1 MRDRNRPILV
11 QVRQRFQNFVH
22 RQIQPLDVDQVRAEL
37 QEESALDLAFLA
49 LIVSSCT
56 IATLGLLAN
65 SVAVIIGAMIIAP
78 LMLPIRS
85 LAFAALAGE
94 VALFRKAL
102 RSIVVGTV
110 LALGISW
117 CFGHLTGISAFGSEI
132 LARSEPNLLDLGV
145 AIMAGAISGYAKI
158 QPKLSGSLAGTAI
171 AVALMPPV
179 CVVGLGLSQGDWI
192 LSWGALLLYFT
203 NLLGITLSCMVIFS
217 IAGYSASQKA
227 RTALLWGTL
236 LTGVL
241 LIPLGVSFIQLVRQ
255 SQLETNIKRVLVNR
269 TLTFQRVDLVNIETS
284 WLKTPPEVYLTVRTQ
299 EPITPNQVGLL
310 EDFITRE
317 MGKPFTLV
325 FVVSQTEEVRR
336 DSPVPQPVP

>member
-1 MRDRNRPILV
+1 MRNRTRLELGQV
-11 QVRQRFQNFVH
+11 QRRFQNFVH
-22 RQIQPLDVDQVRAEL
+22 RQIQPIDVEVVRAEL
-37 QEESALDLAFLA
+37 QEEAALDLAFLA

-85 LAFAALAGE
+85 MAFAALTGE
-94 VALFRKAL
+94 VMLFRKAL
-102 RSIVVGTV
+102 LSIVVGTFV
-110 LALGISW
+110 ALGISW

-145 AIMAGAISGYAKI
+145 AVAAGAISGYAKI

-217 IAGYSASQKA
+217 IAGYAASQKA

-236 LTGVL
+236 LTSVL
-241 LIPLGVSFIQLVRQ
+241 LLPLGLSFIELVRH
-255 SQLETNIKRVLVNR
+255 SQLQTNIKRALLNR
-269 TLTFQRVDLVNIETS
+269 TVTFQRVDLMNLETS
-284 WLKTPPEVYLTVRTQ
+284 WLHSPPEVYLTVRTQ
-299 EPITPNQVGLL
+299 EPITPHQVGLL
-310 EDFITRE
+310 EDFVNRE
-317 MGKPFTLV
+317 MGRPFTLV
-325 FVVSQTEEVRR
+325 FVVSQTEQVRR
-336 DSPVPQPVP
+336 DSPVPQP